1 MLGRVA
7 GSEGDTVHEERGQGD
22 KRRRRGD
29 DGGDGERRTWRAQTV
44 WPQKR
49 VTGATSG
56 DGEGQTGQWKRGT
69 S

>member
-7 GSEGDTVHEERGQGD
+7 GLEGDTVHEGRGQED

-29 DGGDGERRTWRAQTV
+29 GEEMRTWRAQTV

-49 VTGATSG
+49 VTGATRG
-56 DGEGQTGQWKRGT
+56 DGVGQTGQWKRGT